1 MNILE
6 ILKQKK
12 REYIRKHSFVDYYP
26 PFPQEELI
34 DKINK
39 ERKKEDTVNLEELF
53 SDPEEYERFMNK
65 GVVGVV
71 DYEQDDDTCDKQ

>member
-12 REYIRKHSFVDYYP
+12 REYIRKHSMVEP
-26 PFPQEELI
+26 PLGSLLDIRERI
-34 DKINK
+34 DSESTGETISLK
-39 ERKKEDTVNLEELF
+39 ELF
-53 SDPEEYERFMNK
+53 GEEFLNK